1 MRKVR
6 SMFTRIRVALGK
18 FCEFKRN
25 SEGSIVST
33 FALSLV
39 PVVGLVGAAVDYTAA
54 SNARTGLQI
63 ALDAALIAGAKD
75 GSADWAT
82 TALNSFNA
90 NFNNN
95 LATNVSPTFQLTSK
109 RAYSG
114 RVTARVPSNFLGVLG
129 VSGINIAA
137 NGQADVPPSTGAYY
151 CVMALNRTAQAA
163 LQLTG
168 NASITIQAPQCV
180 IQVNSSSSSA
190 VSMNGN
196 TVIQSV
202 DNCFVGGLSTVG
214 NSSISPPPDTTC
226 NDPYKRTR
234 KAVPDPFS

>member
-90 NFNNN
+90 NLNAK
-95 LATNVSPTFQLTSK
+95 LATDVNPTFQLTST
-109 RAYSG
+109 RAYQGS
-114 RVTARVPSNFLGVLG
+114 VTAKVASHFLGVLG
-129 VSGINIAA
+129 VSSINVGVRGTAM
-137 NGQADVPPSTGAYY
+137 VPPSTG
-151 CVMALNRTAQAA
+151 
-163 LQLTG
+163 
-168 NASITIQAPQCV
+168 
-180 IQVNSSSSSA
+180 
-190 VSMNGN
+190 
-196 TVIQSV
+196 
-202 DNCFVGGLSTVG
+202 
-214 NSSISPPPDTTC
+214 
-226 NDPYKRTR
+226 
-234 KAVPDPFS
+234 